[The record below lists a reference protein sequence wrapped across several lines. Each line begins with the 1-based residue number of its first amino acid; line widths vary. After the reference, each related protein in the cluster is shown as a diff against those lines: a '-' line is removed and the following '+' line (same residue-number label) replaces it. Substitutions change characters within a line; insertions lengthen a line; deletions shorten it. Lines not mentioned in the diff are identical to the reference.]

1 MIRVLLADDH
11 PVVLQGLSALL
22 AERLDVVVVAMASNG
37 REAVDLYKQHRP
49 DVALLDVRM
58 PVMTGIE
65 ALEEIRAFDAK
76 ARVVMLTTY
85 DDEETVYR
93 SVNGGARGYLLKESS
108 DDEIAI
114 AVRAVSEGQ
123 RFLPAALSKRLAD
136 RIAASDLNVGEVQV
150 LNLTAAGEQSQEIV
164 AMLRIGAGTVKGRL
178 GSILAKLGAMIM
190 RKW

>member
-37 REAVDLYKQHRP
+37 REAVDWYKQHRP